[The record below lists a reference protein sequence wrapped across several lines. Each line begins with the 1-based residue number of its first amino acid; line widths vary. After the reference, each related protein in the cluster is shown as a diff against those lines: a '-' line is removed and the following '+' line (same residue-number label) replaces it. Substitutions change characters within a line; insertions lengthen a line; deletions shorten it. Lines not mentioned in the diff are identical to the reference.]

1 MLKMFY
7 KALNNEKGFTLIE
20 LIVVIAILGI
30 LAAIAVPRLGGFR
43 DDAEET
49 AKVATARTIAS
60 AITLAEAD
68 NDADPTDPDDVEAF
82 LDDIELLNQAAVAD
96 DGIWTYQ
103 LTITDGVIDA
113 ISVSFDGT
121 EYYPAP

>member
-1 MLKMFY
+1 MIKFFRKQMN
-7 KALNNEKGFTLIE
+7 KKGFTLIE

-30 LAAIAVPRLGGFR
+30 LAAIAIPRLGGFR
-43 DDAEET
+43 SDAEDT
-49 AKVATARTIAS
+49 ANEATARTIAS

-113 ISVSFDGT
+113 ISVSFDGV